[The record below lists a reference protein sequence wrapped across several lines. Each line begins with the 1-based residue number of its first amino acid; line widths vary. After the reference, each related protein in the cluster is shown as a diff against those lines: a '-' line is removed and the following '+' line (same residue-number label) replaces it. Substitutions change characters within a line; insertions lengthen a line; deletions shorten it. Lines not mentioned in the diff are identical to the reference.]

1 MINMLVSVQMLEET
15 NTPITSV
22 LLENTKKG
30 TSHYNKTIFKI
41 RLAMYNLIYQA
52 VRNIRHILSNYI
64 NNQCILSQIVN
75 DNLLNSLT
83 ISVFSF
89 IPKLNLIISV
99 MNIVYWM
106 IAKLVM
112 FGVWKL
118 LSIYEFR
125 YMSVKSRSFL
135 ELCLDI
141 IITVESHIE
150 NLSNVKFMIF
160 TNIFEFKGK
169 DQILRKRYVLVIL
182 ILHIYL
188 LAHCSFK
195 FPIPMVS
202 KLCAAIH
209 ESYHGLLKHPMY
221 FEILTKSWW
230 RPQNFRSNDF
240 NLTKR
245 NP

>member
-1 MINMLVSVQMLEET
+1 MLVSVQMCGEA

-22 LLENTKKG
+22 VLENTKKG
-30 TSHYNKTIFKI
+30 TSYYNKTIFEI
-41 RLAMYNLIYQA
+41 RLAIYNLIYQA

-99 MNIVYWM
+99 IKIVYWM

-112 FGVWKL
+112 FDVWKL

-125 YMSVKSRSFL
+125 YMSIKSRSFL

-141 IITVESHIE
+141 IITFESHIE

-160 TNIFEFKGK
+160 TNIFEF
-169 DQILRKRYVLVIL
+169 
-182 ILHIYL
+182 
-188 LAHCSFK
+188 
-195 FPIPMVS
+195 
-202 KLCAAIH
+202 
-209 ESYHGLLKHPMY
+209 
-221 FEILTKSWW
+221 
-230 RPQNFRSNDF
+230 
-240 NLTKR
+240 
-245 NP
+245 

>member
-1 MINMLVSVQMLEET
+1 M
-15 NTPITSV
+15 
-22 LLENTKKG
+22 K
-30 TSHYNKTIFKI
+30 TSHYNKTIFEI
-41 RLAMYNLIYQA
+41 RLAIYNLIYQD

-125 YMSVKSRSFL
+125 CMSVKSRSFL

-141 IITVESHIE
+141 IITFESHIE
-150 NLSNVKFMIF
+150 NLSNVKFMIS
-160 TNIFEFKGK
+160 TNLFE
-169 DQILRKRYVLVIL
+169 Y
-182 ILHIYL
+182 
-188 LAHCSFK
+188 
-195 FPIPMVS
+195 
-202 KLCAAIH
+202 
-209 ESYHGLLKHPMY
+209 
-221 FEILTKSWW
+221 
-230 RPQNFRSNDF
+230 
-240 NLTKR
+240 
-245 NP
+245 

>member
-1 MINMLVSVQMLEET
+1 MLVSVQMCEET

-22 LLENTKKG
+22 ALENMKKG
-30 TSHYNKTIFKI
+30 TSYYNKTILEI
-41 RLAMYNLIYQA
+41 RLAIYNLKYQS

-75 DNLLNSLT
+75 DNLLNILT
-83 ISVFSF
+83 IFVFSF
-89 IPKLNLIISV
+89 IPNLNLIICV

-118 LSIYEFR
+118 LSIYEF
-125 YMSVKSRSFL
+125 MSVKSRWFL

-141 IITVESHIE
+141 IITFESHIE

-160 TNIFEFKGK
+160 TNIFEFYGK

-182 ILHIYL
+182 IIHIYL
-188 LAHCSFK
+188 LTHSLFK

-202 KLCAAIH
+202 KISAAIH
-209 ESYHGLLKHPMY
+209 ESYHGLLKHQC
-221 FEILTKSWW
+221 ILK
-230 RPQNFRSNDF
+230 F
-240 NLTKR
+240 
-245 NP
+245 

>member
-1 MINMLVSVQMLEET
+1 MLVSVQMCEET

-22 LLENTKKG
+22 VLENMKKC
-30 TSHYNKTIFKI
+30 TSHYNKTIFEI
-41 RLAMYNLIYQA
+41 RLAIYNLIYQA

-89 IPKLNLIISV
+89 IPKLNLIICV
-99 MNIVYWM
+99 MNIMLWI

-112 FGVWKL
+112 LGVWKL

-141 IITVESHIE
+141 IITFESHIE

-160 TNIFEFKGK
+160 TNIFE
-169 DQILRKRYVLVIL
+169 R
-182 ILHIYL
+182 
-188 LAHCSFK
+188 
-195 FPIPMVS
+195 
-202 KLCAAIH
+202 
-209 ESYHGLLKHPMY
+209 
-221 FEILTKSWW
+221 
-230 RPQNFRSNDF
+230 
-240 NLTKR
+240 
-245 NP
+245 